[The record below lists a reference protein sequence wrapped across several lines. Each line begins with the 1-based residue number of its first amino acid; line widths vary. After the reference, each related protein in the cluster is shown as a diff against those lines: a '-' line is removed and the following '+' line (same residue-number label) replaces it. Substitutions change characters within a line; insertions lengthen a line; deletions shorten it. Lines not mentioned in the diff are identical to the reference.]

1 MNKLF
6 VFIIVFIFLNNCSL
20 NENSRIWKAKNKDL
34 TQNENIKKLFVEEKI
49 KSTEFNPELAIN
61 ITKVNSD
68 SKEANNR
75 NDNGSQN
82 YIGLLKKDI
91 SFTFSKLDNI
101 NHLDYKPVFLPDGII
116 FFDKKGTIIRYNNEK
131 K

>member
-34 TQNENIKKLFVEEKI
+34 TQNESIKKLFVEEKI

-75 NDNGSQN
+75 NDNLEYLWRVRFIELAENQARSVCAELWTS
-82 YIGLLKKDI
+82 GLSCI
-91 SFTFSKLDNI
+91 
-101 NHLDYKPVFLPDGII
+101 PLPSGN
-116 FFDKKGTIIRYNNEK
+116 KS
-131 K
+131 

>member
-82 YIGLLKKDI
+82 YIGLLKKDMDSGLFVI
-91 SFTFSKLDNI
+91 MVLSWI
-101 NHLDYKPVFLPDGII
+101 NLMLRDWM
-116 FFDKKGTIIRYNNEK
+116 
-131 K
+131 